1 MGLPVRAVPY
11 AFFDIWRIHYVLFGR
26 SGGIS
31 WLVVGLGNPGT
42 QYESTRHNMG
52 FLAVD
57 KLAQEE
63 NFRFSKLRFKA
74 WTATWEI
81 DGQKVLVMKP
91 QTYMNLSGESVGE
104 AARFYK
110 IPPEHVL
117 VISDDIDLPAGRP
130 RIRPGGS
137 AGGHN
142 GLKNIIQH
150 LGSDKFPASRWAS
163 ARRSRRASR
172 SSTVIGKPM
181 GEDQK
186 VLTDA
191 LRPRR
196 HGRPGA
202 HLTGR

>member
-1 MGLPVRAVPY
+1 M
-11 AFFDIWRIHYVLFGR
+11 LFGR

-74 WTATWEI
+74 WTATWEVG
-81 DGQKVLVMKP
+81 GQKVLVMKP

-117 VISDDIDLPAGRP
+117 VISDDIDLPAGRL
-130 RIRPGGS
+130 RIRRALGGRPQRPEEYHP
-137 AGGHN
+137 APR
-142 GLKNIIQH
+142 QRQVP
-150 LGSDKFPASRWAS
+150 PASRWAS

-172 SSTVIGKPM
+172 SSTG
-181 GEDQK
+181 
-186 VLTDA
+186 
-191 LRPRR
+191 
-196 HGRPGA
+196 
-202 HLTGR
+202 

>member
-1 MGLPVRAVPY
+1 M
-11 AFFDIWRIHYVLFGR
+11 LFGR

-74 WTATWEI
+74 WTATWEV
-81 DGQKVLVMKP
+81 GGKKVLVMKP

-117 VISDDIDLPAGRP
+117 VISDDIDLPAGRL

-150 LGSDKFPASRWAS
+150 LGTDRFPRIKVGVGSPRPGEHDMVDW
-163 ARRSRRASR
+163 
-172 SSTVIGKPM
+172 VMGKPM
-181 GEDQK
+181 GEDRTA
-186 VLTDA
+186 VEDA
-191 LRPRR
+191 LDRAGEAAKALITEGIDRAMNR
-196 HGRPGA
+196 FN
-202 HLTGR
+202 